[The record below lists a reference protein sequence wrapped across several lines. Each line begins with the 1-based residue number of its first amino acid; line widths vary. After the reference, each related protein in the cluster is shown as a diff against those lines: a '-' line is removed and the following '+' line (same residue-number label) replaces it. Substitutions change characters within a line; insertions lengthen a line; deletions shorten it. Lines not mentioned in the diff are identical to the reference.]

1 MTAPIS
7 RRAVFG
13 VAVLGA
19 LAACSSDS
27 RRADVNHATERAAA
41 PTSAPPTSATPT
53 IATPVP
59 TPAPSPTVEVTAPTP
74 QVIPPN
80 GSALVNPPAA
90 LAPPAN
96 GPAAEFVRS
105 ALATTAVGLTFHGG
119 GDLGTARAVLRIL
132 ADRGATCS
140 VMAIGVWLQANP
152 QMAAEI
158 ITPGHDLGNHT
169 WSHPA
174 NYTSL
179 AATAT
184 RDEIVKCRDLIRS
197 LTGQPGAFF
206 RPSSTQYSTPLIRQ
220 SAWEAGYPV
229 CLSYDIDTTDW
240 TDASPTAVRAAAAN
254 AQPGSILSLHFGH
267 QTTVVALPLILDDLA
282 ARGLRGVAV
291 SQLLAA

>member
-1 MTAPIS
+1 MS
-7 RRAVFG
+7 RRAVLGF
-13 VAVLGA
+13 AVLGA

-27 RRADVNHATERAAA
+27 SRTDIDQATA
-41 PTSAPPTSATPT
+41 PASTPTSATPT
-53 IATPVP
+53 SATPAATPTPAASPTVPAVVP
-59 TPAPSPTVEVTAPTP
+59 TPEVR
-74 QVIPPN
+74 PPN

-105 ALATTAVGLTFHGG
+105 TTATTTVGLTFHGG
-119 GDLGTARAVLRIL
+119 GDLGTARAVLKIL

-206 RPSSTQYSTPLIRQ
+206 RPSSTQYSDSTHSPNGLGGWLPRVPVIRH
-220 SAWEAGYPV
+220 
-229 CLSYDIDTTDW
+229 
-240 TDASPTAVRAAAAN
+240 RHN
-254 AQPGSILSLHFGH
+254 
-267 QTTVVALPLILDDLA
+267 
-282 ARGLRGVAV
+282 
-291 SQLLAA
+291 